1 MAASPATA
9 PLDSVLSSTFEA
21 AVHILNDNI
30 TETEEYRV
38 GRVGTAYIEV
48 LCTALQEVVNTPDY
62 PSQLLQ
68 HHTRLTIEVI
78 LWVLQFE
85 DKATL
90 VAMKISTNLSEVGPN
105 TIQASSSTFMPSLIM
120 LAKGI
125 YPLVHGV
132 EHQEKM
138 YAVLREPIFLRC
150 IFLWEAIRR
159 IRKLPHRAIGA

>member
-90 VAMKISTNLSEVGPN
+90 VAMKISTNLSE
-105 TIQASSSTFMPSLIM
+105 QREST
-120 LAKGI
+120 
-125 YPLVHGV
+125 PLFTG
-132 EHQEKM
+132 
-138 YAVLREPIFLRC
+138 
-150 IFLWEAIRR
+150 
-159 IRKLPHRAIGA
+159 